1 MDMQLSNEEL
11 QKLKDKELAILIEF
25 DKVCRKLGINYTLSS
40 GTLLGAIRHK
50 GFIPWDDDV
59 DIAMLRDD
67 YEKFIEH
74 GQRLLPDHL
83 FIQTYT
89 TDKEYPHNYAKIVD
103 TSTVLVEFNTRSLN
117 IKKGVFIDL
126 FPVDKISSNKWKR
139 KIDLF
144 LLTVIQAIKY
154 SITLE
159 LSEQSSSKMRRMI
172 RKILHPIA
180 KLIGTY
186 NLNRLET
193 FIKVSNNKVANQYT
207 YGENY
212 VLPPK
217 DLKDS
222 MILPISM
229 YHSFTKVEFENHYF
243 KAVKD
248 YDQYLT
254 AFYGD
259 YMQLPPEEDRV
270 PQHNFIE
277 FKL

>member
-1 MDMQLSNEEL
+1 MQLSNETL
-11 QKLKDKELAILIEF
+11 QKLKEKELSILIEV
-25 DKVCRKLGINYTLSS
+25 DKVCRQLGINYTLSS

-50 GFIPWDDDV
+50 GFIPWDDDI
-59 DIAMLRDD
+59 DIAMLRED
-67 YEKFIEH
+67 YEKFLEVA
-74 GQRLLPDHL
+74 QSLLPDHL

-89 TDKEYPHNYAKIVD
+89 TDKEYPHNYAKILD
-103 TSTVLVEFNTRSLN
+103 TSTVLVEYNTKSLN

-139 KIDLF
+139 KFDEF
-144 LLTVIQAIKY
+144 LLTIIQAIKY

-159 LSEQSSSKMRRMI
+159 LSEQSSSQLRRII
-172 RKILHPIA
+172 RKMLHPIA
-180 KLIGTY
+180 KVIGTY

-193 FIKVSNNKVANQYT
+193 FIKKHNNKEKNMLT

-222 MILPISM
+222 MILPISL
-229 YHSFTKVEFENHYF
+229 YHSFTEVEFEKRQF

-248 YDQYLT
+248 YDKYLK

-259 YMQLPPEEDRV
+259 YMQLPTEEDRV
-270 PQHNFIE
+270 SQHDFIE
-277 FKL
+277 LNL